1 MRVRASATLTVQGVA
16 WDSHYSFTEGNVGL
30 PGLGARVAGLEKGFD
45 LSDNPFAVLGAT
57 PSARLEELQA
67 LAASI
72 GTTQAATAA
81 RVLSLPRS
89 RLPAEL
95 AFLPGSA
102 ATTTIVLGA
111 LRQGMRPDPAILTP
125 FARANV
131 VAHLCA
137 AGVASEG
144 EQDRLA
150 LLQPAPGDAALADAI
165 DGDRALARMPPVQR
179 PAMAAEQEALA
190 DRHAAALVF
199 ACRTAASP
207 AVRLA
212 QLVRRAPD
220 GTPSGFMRR
229 VASAWTRHS
238 VAELARVEE
247 DATEAERAL
256 LRIPEAAGMGRLVA
270 AVQAWAALTAPQR
283 ASDARAGLDSPA
295 ALRMVRAWRT
305 AGVRLADDGYPDL
318 ALLLARA
325 LAACFADLPGEAARL
340 ADDVRDCAGRAEEQ
354 GLEPRLAPLRAL
366 TQRLAAT
373 DLAILT
379 NDLAKAPFGP
389 GARGVAAELWA
400 AFDAAAAACV
410 QSEAPWTI
418 VRDLA
423 GRLGGEH
430 KMSGAAPALALHRG
444 MAARADAAGFTTLAV
459 RLRAAERGLERAAA
473 VWRYVEAADTA
484 KQAGHVG
491 LMRRRRALVA
501 LRAALPLVDGP
512 AERATL
518 VADEHKLLRN
528 RRNAVFGWLALS
540 AFVVAIGG
548 AWQLDASYSAQ
559 APYRRAAPQS
569 LVPIPE
575 PAAPNPDLS
584 ASAVPDTRPAPAPPI
599 PTLVDPNA
607 RVGGAKEF
615 KAMTPVFL
623 PHLAFPTHT
632 ALPERQPPGNTGRV
646 RTLPEVRWCEFNKV
660 RLRAALDA
668 ATDTQEPAVRALG
681 QDWMAVCETYPN
693 TRRDEDRV
701 AGEVERFRGRLE
713 TEGRAMLDTATLDGA
728 SP

>member
-1 MRVRASATLTVQGVA
+1 M
-16 WDSHYSFTEGNVGL
+16 
-30 PGLGARVAGLEKGFD
+30 AGLETGFD

-57 PSARLEELQA
+57 PSTRLEELQA

-72 GTTQAATAA
+72 GTTEAATAA

-89 RLPAEL
+89 RLSAEL

-102 ATTTIVLGA
+102 ATATIVLGA

-165 DGDRALARMPPVQR
+165 DGDRALAGMPPVQR
-179 PAMAAEQEALA
+179 TAMAAEQEALA

-212 QLVRRAPD
+212 QLVRMAPD
-220 GTPSGFMRR
+220 GTPAGFMRR
-229 VASAWTRHS
+229 VASVWMRHS
-238 VAELARVEE
+238 AAELARVEE

-305 AGVRLADDGYPDL
+305 AGVRLADDGRSDL

-340 ADDVRDCAGRAEEQ
+340 GDDVRDCAGRAEEQ

-366 TQRLAAT
+366 AEQLAAT
-373 DLAILT
+373 DLSRATLSD
-379 NDLAKAPFGP
+379 DLAKAPFGP

-400 AFDAAAAACV
+400 TFDAAVAACV
-410 QSEAPWTI
+410 QSEAPWLI

-423 GRLGGEH
+423 AQLGGEH
-430 KMSGAAPALALHRG
+430 KMSGAAPALVLHRG
-444 MAARADAAGFTTLAV
+444 MTVRADAAGFTALAL
-459 RLRAAERGLERAAA
+459 RLRAAEPGLERAAA
-473 VWRYVEAADTA
+473 VWRYVWAADRA
-484 KQAGHVG
+484 KQAGAGGFLH
-491 LMRRRRALVA
+491 RRRALAA
-501 LRAALPLVDGP
+501 LRAALPLVADP
-512 AERATL
+512 AERAIM
-518 VADEHKLLRN
+518 VADERKLLRS
-528 RRNAVFGWLALS
+528 RRHAVSGWLVLFAL
-540 AFVVAIGG
+540 VVAIGG
-548 AWQLDASYSAQ
+548 AWRLDSSYSAQ

-569 LVPIPE
+569 LMPTS
-575 PAAPNPDLS
+575 PDSDRS
-584 ASAVPDTRPAPAPPI
+584 ASAAPDAGPAAAPAMPP
-599 PTLVDPNA
+599 LMDPNA
-607 RVGGAKEF
+607 SADDAKAL
-615 KAMTPVFL
+615 KPMTPVFP
-623 PHLAFPTHT
+623 PHLVFPTHT
-632 ALPERQPPGNTGRV
+632 ALPERQPPRDTGRV

-660 RLRAALDA
+660 RLQAAMDA
-668 ATDTQEPAVRALG
+668 ATEGQEPAVRALG
-681 QDWMAVCETYPN
+681 EDWMAVCETYPN
-693 TRRDEDRV
+693 TRRDENQV
-701 AGEVERFRGRLE
+701 ASEVERFRGRLD
-713 TEGRAMLDTATLDGA
+713 TEGRAMLHPATPDGA
-728 SP
+728 SPP